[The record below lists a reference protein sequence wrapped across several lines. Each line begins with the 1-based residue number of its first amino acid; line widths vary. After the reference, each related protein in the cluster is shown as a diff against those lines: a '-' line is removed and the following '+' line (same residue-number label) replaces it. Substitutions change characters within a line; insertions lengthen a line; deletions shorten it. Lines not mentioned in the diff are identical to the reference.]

1 MPDQPSSQR
10 LVDLPK
16 SFGYAGEGLRYLI
29 RSQRNIRIHLLLMLL
44 AIILA
49 LWLGLNAS
57 EWSILFL
64 TIGLVLTA
72 EALNTAIEA
81 TVDQIGLDHRP
92 LAKIAK
98 DTAASAV
105 LISALVALGVA
116 AFLFLPRLLFR

>member
-16 SFGYAGEGLRYLI
+16 SFGYAGEGLRYLV
-29 RSQRNIRIHLLLMLL
+29 RSQRNIRIHLILMAL

-49 LWLGLNAS
+49 LWLGLSAV
-57 EWSILFL
+57 EWSILLL
-64 TIGLVLTA
+64 TIGLVLSA

-81 TVDQIGLDHRP
+81 TVDQIGLDQRP

-105 LISALVALGVA
+105 LISALVALCVA
-116 AFLFLPRLLFR
+116 AFLFLPRLSLP